1 MARGS
6 ALTQIW
12 VQFTLILS
20 FLLLMSA
27 STPTPAQQPLAR
39 SRRLGWTAWFYGA
52 AGLLLTGLALFS
64 AGDGSADYR
73 DRAWRFAGLALL
85 FLSLCSTHAIV
96 SIRARRRLAARDAEP
111 SLT

>member
-39 SRRLGWTAWFYGA
+39 SRRFGWTAWFYGA

-64 AGDGSADYR
+64 AGDGSSDSP
-73 DRAWRFAGLALL
+73 DRAWWFAGLALL
-85 FLSLCSTHAIV
+85 FLSLCATHAIV
-96 SIRARRRLAARDAEP
+96 NIRARRRLAARDAEP

>member
-27 STPTPAQQPLAR
+27 STPTPAQQPLVDDLPDRGAHGPADSAASPSPAR
-39 SRRLGWTAWFYGA
+39 AVRV
-52 AGLLLTGLALFS
+52 
-64 AGDGSADYR
+64 D
-73 DRAWRFAGLALL
+73 
-85 FLSLCSTHAIV
+85 
-96 SIRARRRLAARDAEP
+96 DAEVRP
-111 SLT
+111 ID